1 MQQIYKITFL
11 VLKLMRRHLLVIL
24 LFVIF
29 QVSSFAQKLN
39 VESFSISESDLSAQ
53 TQPRK
58 DLNEKNCALVK
69 VGIGLQGVRFE
80 GNIVGKVESKTGEYW
95 VYMPR
100 GSRMLKV
107 KHPNYSPTMITFANY
122 GIEKLESN
130 RTYEVMLSVSRGNL
144 PSQTQTLTIK
154 YAPTDATVLVDN
166 KRIKGSDGVAIANLP
181 VGQHNFVVFCD
192 GYESEEGMVKLK
204 ASAPSKL
211 QITLSKE
218 TNATSFSVMGED
230 VANQNS
236 ANSQVVK
243 FLGKVVDVKGDPVI
257 GALIRVN
264 GTSNS
269 AITDLDGKFFVESK
283 TPTVTVTISYVGWQS
298 KQVDLVPGYEEQI
311 TLIENKKKELVSSNT
326 ISIPVKDGV
335 CIEMVKVEAGTF
347 MMGATPEMKNPEDD
361 EKPAHCVVL
370 TKDYYLGKYEV
381 SQALWQA
388 VTGSNPSKFKDENL
402 PVECVSWDDCMAF
415 ISKLNDMTGRNFR
428 LPTEAEWEYAAC
440 GGKRNHGFQYSGGN
454 NLADYAWFD
463 KNSESKTHVIGTKL
477 PNELG
482 IFDMSGNVLEW
493 CQDWHQDWSKSKVFS
508 SSIQTNPI
516 CQTGEKGHVIR
527 GGCWATDANY
537 CRSSYRNIFLYSNG
551 KNGRNSWV
559 GLRLALTDK

>member
-154 YAPTDATVLVDN
+154 YTPIEATVLVDN
-166 KRIKGSDGVAIANLP
+166 KRIKGSDGVAMANFP
-181 VGQHNFVVFCD
+181 IGQHSFVVFCD

-204 ASAPSKL
+204 ASAPSNL

-218 TNATSFSVMGED
+218 AKTALASTMGKEAT
-230 VANQNS
+230 NQNS
-236 ANSQVVK
+236 VNSQNVK
-243 FLGKVVDVKGDPVI
+243 FFGKVVDVNGEPII
-257 GALIRVN
+257 GAAIKEN
-264 GTSNS
+264 GTDNW
-269 AITDLDGKFFVESK
+269 AITDMEGNFFIDAKS
-283 TPTVTVTISYVGWQS
+283 PTVTITVLYVGWQS
-298 KQVDLVPGYEEQI
+298 KQVELTAGHKEQI
-311 TLIENKKKELVSSNT
+311 TLIENKKKESETANS
-326 ISIPVKDGV
+326 ISIPVKDGIN
-335 CIEMVKVEAGTF
+335 IEMIKVEAGTF
-347 MMGATPEMKNPEDD
+347 MMGATKEVKEPYKIEL
-361 EKPAHCVVL
+361 PAHEVL
-370 TKDYYLGKYEV
+370 LTEDYYIGKYEV
-381 SQALWQA
+381 TQALWN
-388 VTGSNPSKFKDENL
+388 VVMDSKYSTNDGDLL
-402 PVECVSWDDCMAF
+402 PKNYVSWNDCQEF
-415 ISKLNDMTGRNFR
+415 IEKLNKITGLKFR
-428 LPTEAEWEYAAC
+428 LPTEAEWEYAAR
-440 GGKRNHGFQYSGGN
+440 GGKKSKRYLYSGSNNVLDVAWYDGN
-454 NLADYAWFD
+454 SSN
-463 KNSESKTHVIGTKL
+463 KRHPVGTKQA
-477 PNELG
+477 NELG
-482 IFDMSGNVLEW
+482 IFDMGGNVSEW
-493 CQDWHQDWSKSKVFS
+493 CQDLWGQYQNDSQINPLGS
-508 SSIQTNPI
+508 SAGT
-516 CQTGEKGHVIR
+516 KHVLR
-527 GGCWATDANY
+527 GGNY
-537 CRSSYRNIFLYSNG
+537 FFDIRICYLSYRMFAESNYKDAFG
-551 KNGRNSWV
+551 GF
-559 GLRLALTDK
+559 RLALSE